1 MVIDLK
7 RKGFKYFLNN
17 FDWSIFV
24 PAVLCSIFGLF
35 LIYSAGVAAGTNSR
49 DVLVQAIAL
58 VIGLLGMSLICYI
71 DYDIFDA
78 LGWVIGG
85 VGIGMLVLV
94 LLIGTGGEEVGTK
107 GWIDLGPVS
116 VQPSEFAKI
125 AFIISM
131 ATHISRVEEKINE
144 PKNLLFLLLH
154 FIVFAGLVLCQPDY
168 GTMMVFGFTF
178 IGMLFMAGVRLKYF
192 AAAILTAVVA
202 AVPVWTFVL
211 SDFQRARIFT
221 FLNPEQSPLD
231 DGYQVLQSMLAIGS
245 GQITGNGYMQGNQT
259 QSGYLPQARTDFIYS
274 VVGEEFGFLGCV
286 AVLVLLLFIIF
297 RCFVAAG
304 KAKDTFGSMLCI
316 GVGCFLLFHTV
327 ENIGM
332 CLNLLPVTGI
342 PLPFFSSGGSNLIA
356 SYLAIG
362 LALNVKFRHKVYG
375 LWL

>member
-1 MVIDLK
+1 M
-7 RKGFKYFLNN
+7 NN
-17 FDWSIFV
+17 FDWSVFV
-24 PAVLCSIFGLF
+24 PSLLCSVFGIA
-35 LIYSAGVAAGTNSR
+35 LIYSAGLAGGSSGR
-49 DVLVQAIAL
+49 DVLVQSIAL
-58 VIGLLGMSLICYI
+58 GVGFVGMALICYI

-85 VGIGMLVLV
+85 LGLGMLVLV

-116 VQPSEFAKI
+116 IQPSEFAKI

-131 ATHISRVEEKINE
+131 ATHISRVEDKINE
-144 PKNLLFLLLH
+144 GKTLLLLLLH
-154 FIVFAGLVLCQPDY
+154 FGVFAGLVLCQPDY
-168 GTMMVFGFTF
+168 GTTMVFAFTF
-178 IGMLFMAGVRLKYF
+178 IGMLFMAGVKFKYF
-192 AAAILTAVVA
+192 GMAVLTAIVS
-202 AVPVWTFVL
+202 AVPVWAFVL

-245 GQITGNGYMQGNQT
+245 GQITGNGYMKGNQT
-259 QSGYLPQARTDFIYS
+259 QMGYLPQARTDFIYS

-286 AVLVLLLFIIF
+286 LVLVLLLFIIY
-297 RCFVAAG
+297 RCFAASR
-304 KAKDTFGSMLCI
+304 KARDTFGRMLCI
-316 GVGCFLLFHTV
+316 GVGCFLLFHTI

-356 SYLAIG
+356 SYMAIG
-362 LALNVKFRHKVYG
+362 LVLNVKLRHRVYG

>member
-1 MVIDLK
+1 MK
-7 RKGFKYFLNN
+7 RKGYKYFLNN

-24 PAVLCSIFGLF
+24 PALFSSIFGII
-35 LIYSAGVAAGTNSR
+35 LIYSAGLAGGTSER
-49 DVLVQAIAL
+49 DVLVQSIAL
-58 VIGLLGMSLICYI
+58 LVGVLSLALICYI

-85 VGIGMLVLV
+85 AGVGVLVLV

-116 VQPSEFAKI
+116 IQPSEFAKV

-131 ATHISRVEEKINE
+131 ATHISRVEDKINE
-144 PKNLLFLLLH
+144 GKTLMFLIFH
-154 FIVFAGLVLCQPDY
+154 FGIFAGLVLCQPDY

-178 IGMLFMAGVRLKYF
+178 IGMLFMAGVKLKYF
-192 AAAILTAVVA
+192 GAAVITAVVA
-202 AVPVWTFVL
+202 AVPIWFFVL
-211 SDFQRARIFT
+211 SNFQRARILT

-259 QSGYLPQARTDFIYS
+259 QMGYLPQARTDFIYS

-286 AVLVLLLFIIF
+286 IVLVLLLFIVY
-297 RCFVAAG
+297 RCFAASK
-304 KAKDTFGSMLCI
+304 KARDTFGNMLCI
-316 GVGCFLLFHTV
+316 GVGCFLLFHIM

-356 SYLAIG
+356 SYMAIG
-362 LALNVKFRHKVYG
+362 LVLNVKFRHKVYG

>member
-1 MVIDLK
+1 MK
-7 RKGFKYFLNN
+7 RRGIKYFVNN
-17 FDWSIFV
+17 FDWSVFV
-24 PAVLCSIFGLF
+24 PAFICSIFGLI
-35 LIYSAGVAAGTNSR
+35 LIYSAGMAGGTSQR
-49 DVLVQAIAL
+49 DVLVQSVAL
-58 VIGLLGMSLICYI
+58 LLGLLAMGLICYI
-71 DYDIFDA
+71 DYDILDA

-85 VGIGMLVLV
+85 SGIAVLVLV

-107 GWIDLGPVS
+107 GWIDIGPVS
-116 VQPSEFAKI
+116 IQPSEFAKV

-144 PKNLLFLLLH
+144 GKYLLLLLLH
-154 FIVFAGLVLCQPDY
+154 FGIYAALVLCQPDY
-168 GTMMVFGFTF
+168 GTTMVFTFTF
-178 IGMLFMAGVRLKYF
+178 IGMLFMAGVNLKYF
-192 AAAILTAVVA
+192 GMAVITAIVA

-245 GQITGNGYMQGNQT
+245 GQITGNGYMKGNQT
-259 QSGYLPQARTDFIYS
+259 QMGYLPQARTDFIYS

-286 AVLVLLLFIIF
+286 AVLLLLLFIIY
-297 RCFVAAG
+297 RCFSASK
-304 KAKDTFGSMLCI
+304 KARDTFGSMLCI
-316 GVGCFLLFHTV
+316 GVGCFLLFHTM

-342 PLPFFSSGGSNLIA
+342 PLPFFSSGGSNLLA
-356 SYLAIG
+356 SYMAIG
-362 LALNVKFRHKVYG
+362 LVLNVKLRHKVYG